1 MSRIRHRRSRKLLLF
16 GSLLLIVL
24 IPAAIFL
31 ARQPQD
37 AKASWW
43 KGDETGS
50 WLKRKKVPVVNN
62 STVTLS
68 ADTTIAITINT
79 KEMVD
84 QGKLKSDCSDLR
96 VLYQPNNTTATNLP
110 RFISYPGGGSCA
122 TAEAAKIHFSLQ
134 ASLASSATSAD
145 YYIYFGNPDAT
156 TPTDSDSAFDIGSKE
171 ALLVCPFNGTT
182 TCAAGETPSTESG
195 AIRYSGS
202 KSALSFENNDYINT
216 ASSDNLTAGDFTI
229 EAWINP
235 NDPDTIG
242 YQLSTI
248 FGARGSGS
256 GCDGYDAPLFFLHTW
271 DALMFLHRRTDGTN
285 YWQTISNP
293 LVYNTWNHVS
303 VTYSKNTSS
312 VKIFINGI
320 LKSGTETN
328 TPTLLCPTTGYNI
341 GSNAGN
347 NGHYYSGQIDEFR
360 LSNVVRYTSNFTP
373 QTTPFIRDEFTKLL
387 LHFDENGD
395 DPRNTGK
402 AIDDSGNGNHGT
414 ITGAKYV
421 AGLVGVDNGFTDTG
435 KAEGGNAYAGRE
447 GVFME
452 EGATNKILNPSFEH
466 STYSTNWS
474 ASASATLTDNT
485 SSPYYKFGSHSAKM
499 VVSGGEASL
508 LTDINTGNTNL
519 HTLSAY
525 VYDGT
530 SGNTGGTV
538 SSTIATLMAASTPIA
553 TTYTDMGGGWWRLH
567 GSIAGAN
574 ESRSWGVS
582 VKDGKTCYIDGMQLE
597 ERSSYTNYATSYMDG
612 SLGTGYSWTSTEHN
626 STSSRTTANIIYN
639 SALNTN
645 DTTGSVSI
653 WYKPN
658 WNEALPPG
666 DGYERHAAFRVG
678 GGGFGFGNGF
688 VVSGYCSSYQPCTTA
703 DFSVSPFGTGSTE
716 FTVSAT
722 ISRNNWYHIAYIWNG
737 STHILYVN
745 NVASSAQTFNT
756 HTDNGNISVGG
767 GVSYADSAFSTLAD
781 MVVYDDALTSTEV
794 ADIYHAG
801 LVSHSNEPI
810 IDRFGSTNEDPV
822 AIYHFDEGFGS
833 TIRDSSLNGNHLTS
847 YGATWNVM
855 SGSSAQSVGSRSLAF
870 DGTNDSASSSASL
883 TGFNFGTRPFSV
895 SGWFRHSSSIS
906 GTDTLISQY
915 TTAGYKIYMN
925 SSGFICAGIDDDSTW
940 GPDDETCSTTSYADS
955 KWHHVEMVKG
965 STTLT
970 LYVDGNAAGSKT
982 ITATGNLSPGAPL
995 FLGADNNSTNYW
1007 DGFIDE
1013 LYVYSYARSA
1023 DQVKADYSLRSAS
1036 VFGTSTYDTLSDGL
1050 VGYWKMD
1057 ESSGNAADSGGN
1069 GYTLTNNGTTTFV
1082 GGKFGNGSEHVPAS
1096 VQHFST
1102 ASTVSG
1108 VKSISLWV
1116 NPDSTTNY
1124 YVSLTSGAYITSS
1137 TGTLTATGF
1146 ADPKIYV
1153 NGVASTTIAADTW
1166 QLVTVTTD
1174 TAIDANQFYV
1184 GRQGDN
1190 YFDGTMDEARIYNRA
1205 LSPAEVQK
1213 LYEWAPGPVAYW
1225 KMDEGAGQYAYDIS
1239 GNSNTVTLGSST
1251 SSDSADPQWVA
1262 GKFGSALNFIN
1273 NTNYAT
1279 LASSIALSGDYTI
1292 SFWAQPTGTD
1302 GWEGVLGGPTS
1313 SQGYINLR
1321 RDSWGGIRFD
1331 DGTGCGLNTGS
1342 SDGGWINIS
1351 VVMNNSGSQFYVNGV
1366 SKGTC
1371 TSSAAN
1377 FTFNQI
1383 GRFWNNTTTYG
1394 YGGNLDNIIVYNY
1407 ARTPA
1412 QIIEDMNAGHPAP
1425 GSPVGSALIHYTFDE
1440 GYGTTANNKGNGGS
1454 ALNGTI
1460 TSGTWTNEG
1469 QFGKALTFTASTSV
1483 TKTITDPGNTNTIS
1497 VWVYPTTS
1505 AASKTLVTSGK
1516 LTTDSS
1522 SRPVYGGC
1530 TGTALALDTWT
1541 HIVAVSNGA
1550 SSCTIYQNG
1559 NLTASGT
1566 TGVTFGTSVNLGGTS
1581 FTGRM
1586 DEFKLY
1592 NLAMSADQ
1600 VKVEF
1605 NQGQA
1610 TTFGANTAADGKT
1623 ADLSASR
1630 DYCVPGDTSTCN
1642 PPVGEWKFDEK
1653 TGTSANDT
1661 SDNNLTGSITGA
1673 TWTNGKHGGALN
1685 FNGSTDVI
1693 SVADNALVDLTTDAT
1708 FTAWVYP
1715 TSISG
1720 AHNIIQKD
1728 ESNGYAFYLNDG
1740 QVCLWNAN
1748 DTYTCAITTLTSN
1761 RWHHV
1766 AAVKSDSAIYIYQDG
1781 ILVRAR
1787 SATAAFPTNGLALG
1801 IGARV
1806 SDLVGAFP
1814 GKIDEVRIFN
1824 YPRSRAQIAWEMNR
1838 GQPLAWYR
1846 FEECQGT
1853 TANNVMGNAHH
1864 GTINPGSSGNTAVGT
1879 CTSGNTA
1886 HMWFDGATGKYDA
1899 SLGFDGTDDTVTVA
1913 DDYALRFDY
1922 SGQCFSLLAWVKRDS
1937 TGSLD
1942 TIISKEDAAND
1953 GYSLK
1958 VNADNTVSCTL
1969 NATTL
1974 TSTHTL
1980 DTNWH
1985 HVACTINRSGTG
1997 QIYINGDK
2005 SGAAVDTSSIT
2016 MATTATLTIGARSYT
2031 PAGTYF
2037 GGLIDDLRL
2046 YNYSLTEPLVRSAMN
2061 YGSTRF

>member
-24 IPAAIFL
+24 IPLVIYL
-31 ARQPQD
+31 ARTASPALAD
-37 AKASWW
+37 AFFGFNEGYGETVTDSANALTGTISGASW
-43 KGDETGS
+43 KPE
-50 WLKRKKVPVVNN
+50 
-62 STVTLS
+62 
-68 ADTTIAITINT
+68 
-79 KEMVD
+79 EFCFF
-84 QGKLKSDCSDLR
+84 GKC
-96 VLYQPNNTTATNLP
+96 LY
-110 RFISYPGGGSCA
+110 
-122 TAEAAKIHFSLQ
+122 
-134 ASLASSATSAD
+134 
-145 YYIYFGNPDAT
+145 
-156 TPTDSDSAFDIGSKE
+156 
-171 ALLVCPFNGTT
+171 FN
-182 TCAAGETPSTESG
+182 
-195 AIRYSGS
+195 
-202 KSALSFENNDYINT
+202 
-216 ASSDNLTAGDFTI
+216 
-229 EAWINP
+229 
-235 NDPDTIG
+235 
-242 YQLSTI
+242 
-248 FGARGSGS
+248 
-256 GCDGYDAPLFFLHTW
+256 
-271 DALMFLHRRTDGTN
+271 
-285 YWQTISNP
+285 
-293 LVYNTWNHVS
+293 
-303 VTYSKNTSS
+303 
-312 VKIFINGI
+312 
-320 LKSGTETN
+320 
-328 TPTLLCPTTGYNI
+328 
-341 GSNAGN
+341 
-347 NGHYYSGQIDEFR
+347 
-360 LSNVVRYTSNFTP
+360 
-373 QTTPFIRDEFTKLL
+373 
-387 LHFDENGD
+387 
-395 DPRNTGK
+395 
-402 AIDDSGNGNHGT
+402 
-414 ITGAKYV
+414 
-421 AGLVGVDNGFTDTG
+421 GVDNFISFGDDTDLDFT
-435 KAEGGNAYAGRE
+435 A
-447 GVFME
+447 
-452 EGATNKILNPSFEH
+452 
-466 STYSTNWS
+466 
-474 ASASATLTDNT
+474 TDN
-485 SSPYYKFGSHSAKM
+485 F
-499 VVSGGEASL
+499 
-508 LTDINTGNTNL
+508 
-519 HTLSAY
+519 
-525 VYDGT
+525 
-530 SGNTGGTV
+530 
-538 SSTIATLMAASTPIA
+538 TISFWFRTPTI
-553 TTYTDMGGGWWRLH
+553 
-567 GSIAGAN
+567 
-574 ESRSWGVS
+574 
-582 VKDGKTCYIDGMQLE
+582 
-597 ERSSYTNYATSYMDG
+597 
-612 SLGTGYSWTSTEHN
+612 
-626 STSSRTTANIIYN
+626 
-639 SALNTN
+639 
-645 DTTGSVSI
+645 TTGT
-653 WYKPN
+653 
-658 WNEALPPG
+658 
-666 DGYERHAAFRVG
+666 RVI
-678 GGGFGFGNGF
+678 
-688 VVSGYCSSYQPCTTA
+688 VAKY
-703 DFSVSPFGTGSTE
+703 
-716 FTVSAT
+716 
-722 ISRNNWYHIAYIWNG
+722 NG
-737 STHILYVN
+737 ST
-745 NVASSAQTFNT
+745 
-756 HTDNGNISVGG
+756 
-767 GVSYADSAFSTLAD
+767 
-781 MVVYDDALTSTEV
+781 
-794 ADIYHAG
+794 
-801 LVSHSNEPI
+801 
-810 IDRFGSTNEDPV
+810 GS
-822 AIYHFDEGFGS
+822 
-833 TIRDSSLNGNHLTS
+833 
-847 YGATWNVM
+847 
-855 SGSSAQSVGSRSLAF
+855 
-870 DGTNDSASSSASL
+870 DG
-883 TGFNFGTRPFSV
+883 
-895 SGWFRHSSSIS
+895 
-906 GTDTLISQY
+906 
-915 TTAGYKIYMN
+915 GYKIYMN
-925 SSGFICAGIDDDSTW
+925 SDGQICFGVDDDNSW
-940 GPDDETCSTTSYADS
+940 GPDDSACSTKRYDTSS
-955 KWHHVEMVKG
+955 WHYVSAVKTG
-965 STTLT
+965 TTRIE
-970 LYVDGNAAGSKT
+970 LYIDAVQVAIDESLS
-982 ITATGNLSPGAPL
+982 ATGTLVNTDAFYIGIDGDGASNPY
-995 FLGADNNSTNYW
+995 LGY
-1007 DGFIDE
+1007 IDE
-1013 LYVYSYARSA
+1013 LKVSRKAKTTTEINA
-1023 DQVKADYSLRSAS
+1023 DLITGSTADGTTAS
-1036 VFGTSTYDTLSDGL
+1036 FGIQDQSIISDGL

-1057 ESSGNAADSGGN
+1057 ESSGNALDSSGN
-1069 GYTLTNNGTTTFV
+1069 GYTLTNNGSTPYV
-1082 GGKFGNGSEHVPAS
+1082 GGKFGNGIDLESTSSQYFYAAPSGNVKVAVLRESANTTTGSQDFTSSGFGTPKAALFIVTSATTNNTLADHAIWSHGATDGTSQWVVGGRSQDNVETSSTIRRGASDAVIMTLNSGDTNVDGEAAFDSWITNGVRINWNNALNSSYLVTVVLFGGNDLDAKAGNFTASGPGGTTTNVDVGFVPDSVMFFSNGTSLNDTTSTDAAHNVGFAINKSPIIQRAVGSIFYNSLSTGSSAVFMNDNRSIVNVGPGLAVSRAFEVTGFISNPVNGFTVTHRAGSSTADLISAYLALKFNDAVDTHIATVTTPNSTGNQSITSTGFTPQFIMSLTNPVSTVNDYSTNGMTGISTFTNSNEYSYALINEDGAS
-1096 VQHFST
+1096 TINTQSLSSNQAAVLPKNDGSTGYIADLISMDSDGWTWDFTNIDSVGGPDLWPYLAIEEAPQSSTHLNITSNLTLSAWIKPESNT
-1102 ASTVSG
+1102 ASTQYNIVGKWDTGQEGYLLSQYG
-1108 VKSISLWV
+1108 DEVRLYL
-1116 NPDSTTNY
+1116 DSSSNYVETN
-1124 YVSLTSGAYITSS
+1124 STNLS
-1137 TGTLTATGF
+1137 TGTWYHVAGVYNHINKTAQIF
-1146 ADPKIYV
+1146 I
-1153 NGVASTTIAADTW
+1153 NGVQQEINTSGTIPTSITNTGGAFHIGSANSTTTADNFYDG
-1166 QLVTVTTD
+1166 V
-1174 TAIDANQFYV
+1174 IDETRV
-1184 GRQGDN
+1184 
-1190 YFDGTMDEARIYNRA
+1190 YNRA

-1321 RDSWGGIRFD
+1321 RDNWGGIRFD

-1407 ARTPA
+1407 ARTPG
-1412 QIIEDMNAGHPAP
+1412 QIVEDMNAGHPAP

-1454 ALNGTI
+1454 SLNGTI

-1483 TKTITDPGNTNTIS
+1483 TKTITDPGNINTIS

-1505 AASKTLVTSGK
+1505 AASKTLITSGK

-1522 SRPVYGGC
+1522 SRPIYGGC

-1550 SSCTIYQNG
+1550 SSCTLYQNG
-1559 NLTASGT
+1559 KLAASGT

-1605 NQGQA
+1605 NQGKA
-1610 TTFGANTAADGKT
+1610 TTFGANTATDGKT
-1623 ADLSASR
+1623 ADNSAAR

-1969 NATTL
+1969 NDTTL

-2037 GGLIDDLRL
+2037 GGLIDDLRI

-2061 YGSTRF
+2061 YGSTHF